1 MIFRMSRHLVAV
13 ACLVFAAV
21 GINLRAQNPASSVAD
36 GVFTEVQAV
45 RGAAAYDQACG
56 RCHRQDLGGADGP
69 ALKDDRF
76 NRNFAGKDL
85 KTLYARIALTMPRG
99 APGSLS
105 EGAYLDILSYVLRE
119 NGFPTGT
126 HELTSDVLE
135 HVEVLPTRPK
145 PLPPVSDFS
154 YVEVVGC
161 LVPGADG
168 MWLLANAS
176 EPVAS
181 EAPATPL
188 TARTNVVSP
197 TALGDKTY
205 HLLDA
210 MAYSPEQHKGHKMH
224 VRGLL
229 IKLPSEQRMTISAF
243 ETLSPSCVK

>member
-1 MIFRMSRHLVAV
+1 MSKHLLVAV
-13 ACLVFAAV
+13 CLVLAAV
-21 GINLRAQNPASSVAD
+21 GINVRAQNGTRSVAD
-36 GVFTEVQAV
+36 GVFSDVQAV

-69 ALKDDRF
+69 ALRDNRF

-85 KTLYARIALTMPRG
+85 KTLFARMSLTMPRG

-119 NGFPTGT
+119 NGFPAGA

-135 HVEVLPTRPK
+135 NVEVLPTRPK

-168 MWLLANAS
+168 AWTLTNAS
-176 EPVAS
+176 APVAS
-181 EAPATPL
+181 EAPATPANL
-188 TARTNVVSP
+188 RASVVSP
-197 TALGDKTY
+197 TALGDETY
-205 HLLDA
+205 HLLDL
-210 MAYSPEQHKGHKMH
+210 MAYNPESMTGHKIH
-224 VRGLL
+224 VRGLFVR
-229 IKLPSEQRMTISAF
+229 LPSEQRMTISDVRS
-243 ETLSPSCVK
+243 LSPTCP